1 MNDVFR
7 FSMKILTA
15 THTHTHTDTH
25 THTHKVTKRTK
36 KRIRNCSSGSA
47 LAIHIR

>member
-15 THTHTHTDTH
+15 KHTHTHTHTQSQ
-25 THTHKVTKRTK
+25 KGQK
-36 KRIRNCSSGSA
+36 K
-47 LAIHIR
+47 